1 MKKNLFLFSSV
12 LMMGVTSLSAQ
23 TSGKTTTTAAK
34 TSAAAKPLSDADKM
48 MCDKN
53 WQVVSVEEWA
63 VVTKPPGEKNKTDM
77 MKLTTDMR
85 YDVVMFG
92 IKHSGTWKKTGQYI
106 YFTDD
111 GGAFKFNFK
120 VLSVDAT
127 KMKVDHYSDEDGH
140 SIFEYEAK

>member
-1 MKKNLFLFSSV
+1 MNKYLLILTAFFV
-12 LMMGVTSLSAQ
+12 LAASASHAQ
-23 TSGKTTTTAAK
+23 TAGKATPKTAPAAK
-34 TSAAAKPLSDADKM
+34 AAPKLTDADKM

-53 WQVVSVEEWA
+53 WQIVSVEEWA
-63 VVTKPPGEKNKTDM
+63 VVTKPPGEKNKNDM
-77 MKLTTDMR
+77 MKLTTDMK

-92 IKHSGTWKKTGQYI
+92 IRHTGTWKKTGQYI